1 MGNNNKNL
9 SNNTSQNS
17 DIEKSKEYNCQF
29 HARAIISYIY
39 TQMKLFDV
47 SHLNFNIDC
56 KVSLLMGAMDVKSE
70 HYSDSAMTKNQNNCK
85 TTFIMIFYNF
95 WNIIYNFIQ
104 REINIG
110 PSVSV
115 SLNLIIIKKQ
125 CLLKWWMSDVS
136 LMFRAVDW
144 NFECSKIFQS
154 WLKLKPDFV

>member
-29 HARAIISYIY
+29 HARAIISYIH

-85 TTFIMIFYNF
+85 TTFIVIFYS
-95 WNIIYNFIQ
+95 ISSG
-104 REINIG
+104 R
-110 PSVSV
+110 
-115 SLNLIIIKKQ
+115 
-125 CLLKWWMSDVS
+125 
-136 LMFRAVDW
+136 
-144 NFECSKIFQS
+144 
-154 WLKLKPDFV
+154 